1 MTFFNITA
9 TTTYKKFVSDDS
21 KHLLI
26 TNDGANDIDISLNG
40 TSLIGIIKAGEVVE
54 FLDEFILELHVKTN
68 TGTSAVRIWF
78 FGLVTKD
85 EQEQAVNKQV
95 KLHSNFREI
104 KHL

>member
-40 TSLIGIIKAGEVVE
+40 TSLIGIIKAGEVIE
-54 FLDEFILELHVKTN
+54 FLDEFISELHIKTN
-68 TGTSAVRIWF
+68 TGTSAVRLWF
-78 FGLVTKD
+78 FGVVTEA
-85 EQEQAVNKQV
+85 EQEQAVSKQV
-95 KLHSNFREI
+95 PLHTRFREI
-104 KHL
+104 EHL